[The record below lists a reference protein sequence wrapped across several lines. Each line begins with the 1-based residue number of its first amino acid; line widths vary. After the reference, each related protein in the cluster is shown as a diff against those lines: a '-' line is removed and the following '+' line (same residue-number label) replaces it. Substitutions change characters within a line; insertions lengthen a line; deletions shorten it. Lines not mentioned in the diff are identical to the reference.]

1 MLIGVDVGG
10 TFTAAVLAFDG
21 RLITAKA
28 PTTPD
33 DQSEGV
39 TAAIQAALDKA
50 GASAEGIK
58 ESPPDMTDTTN
69 ALLEGRGAKTAF
81 LATEGFTD
89 LVALGRQDR
98 PQLYRLCAA
107 RPAPLAPPELR
118 FGAPERMTP
127 DGVLRA
133 LDAGDL
139 VRRVAE
145 AGEGGIESVAVTL
158 LHSYR
163 HPEHEQALGEAIA
176 SALPDVH
183 VSLSH
188 QVVGTFREYERAST
202 TEVDAAL
209 SPLLAG
215 YLRRLIERCD
225 EAGLPEPA

>member
-81 LATEGFTD
+81 VATEGFTD
-89 LVALGRQDR
+89 LIALGRQDR

-107 RPAPLAPPELR
+107 RPAPLAPPERR
-118 FGAPERMTP
+118 FGAPERTTP
-127 DGVLRA
+127 DGVLRELTDHA
-133 LDAGDL
+133 AEQLAE
-139 VRRVAE
+139 RVSAAE
-145 AGEGGIESVAVTL
+145 PEAVAVAL
-158 LHSYR
+158 LHAYR
-163 HPEHEQALGEAIA
+163 HPEHERAI
-176 SALPDVH
+176 
-183 VSLSH
+183 
-188 QVVGTFREYERAST
+188 
-202 TEVDAAL
+202 
-209 SPLLAG
+209 
-215 YLRRLIERCD
+215 
-225 EAGLPEPA
+225 